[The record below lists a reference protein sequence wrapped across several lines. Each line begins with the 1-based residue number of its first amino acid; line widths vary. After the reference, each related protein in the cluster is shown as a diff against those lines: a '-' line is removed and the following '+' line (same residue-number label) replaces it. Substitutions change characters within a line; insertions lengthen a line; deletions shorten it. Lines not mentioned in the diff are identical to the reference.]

1 MSVYAIITL
10 TQNTE
15 VFIMFR
21 KLFSLLLV
29 LAFFCPF
36 AISESWEAP
45 AIKNPQDAYDY
56 YVEETDGSDQMIF
69 GMIDLMNEELAT
81 AQEYG
86 AVRFDMSYVDTN
98 GEPLITVTNYLQLS
112 EYGNVHIIETTAAG
126 EQHFVYNIGTNMYH
140 LYGDKIEATPNGYT
154 LEEADWFWNSYVFP
168 FGNLEVMNGMR
179 QDENGYSYFLI
190 KSDDSMSFEYVVGD
204 SMKIKQLRVY
214 YADGKGNLELAIIVD
229 YGVCP
234 AQPLPEALTELLKQ
248 NAGTTP

>member
-1 MSVYAIITL
+1 MIK
-10 TQNTE
+10 
-15 VFIMFR
+15 R
-21 KLFSLLLV
+21 LFSLILL
-29 LAFFCPF
+29 LAFLCPL
-36 AISESWEAP
+36 ALSEGWEAP
-45 AIKNPQDAYDY
+45 YVKNPQDAYEY
-56 YVEETDGSDQMIF
+56 YVKETDGSDQMIF
-69 GMIDLMNEELAT
+69 GMIDIMNEELAL
-81 AQEYG
+81 AEEHG
-86 AVRFDMSYVDTN
+86 AVKFDMSYIGPN
-98 GEPLITVTNYLQLS
+98 GEPMLTVTNYLQLS
-112 EYGNVHIIETTAAG
+112 EYGNVHIIETTAAD